1 MQGEVFILSGSV
13 LSESIRVS
21 SVKERRGGG
30 WCYYSREF
38 QVNSYEDKKYSGE
51 YQKEP
56 GLDPPWFPSEATD
69 KSEFWRLLYWL

>member
-1 MQGEVFILSGSV
+1 MRGQVFILSGLV

-21 SVKERRGGG
+21 SVKGRRRGG

-38 QVNSYEDKKYSGE
+38 QMNSCEDKKYSVE

-56 GLDPPWFPSEATD
+56 GLDPSWFSSEATD
-69 KSEFWRLLYWL
+69 KSEF